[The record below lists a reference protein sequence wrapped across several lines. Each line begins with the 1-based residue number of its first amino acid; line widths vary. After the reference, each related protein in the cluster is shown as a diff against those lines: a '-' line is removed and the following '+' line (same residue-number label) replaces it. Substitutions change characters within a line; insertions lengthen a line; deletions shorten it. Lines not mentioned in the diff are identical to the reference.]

1 METAGYIILASTT
14 AVCVVLVHQYAQKEV
29 RWHIKAMTA
38 GSWLFCF
45 LAYSLLPFDIYLV
58 GVAFFTNQT
67 THHIDSPLR
76 DTVYRLWNI
85 LYWGIFFFSWI
96 LLPFFMY
103 YETAGEFDVMGKIKR
118 SLIDNLLYYL
128 YFGLAALPLLTLL
141 YWMGLLEK

>member
-1 METAGYIILASTT
+1 METAGYLILASTT

-58 GVAFFTNQT
+58 GIGLLTSKT

-76 DTVYRLWNI
+76 ETVYRLWNV
-85 LYWGIFFFSWI
+85 LYWGSFFFSWI

-103 YETAGEFDVMGKIKR
+103 YETAGEFDIVGKIKR

-128 YFGLAALPLLTLL
+128 YFGLAALPLLILL